1 MPAILQVVSAVG
13 STTSLLDLNDNPAGI
28 LVQRSGGGGGALEL
42 GEVAAG
48 DSAMPVWSQ
57 PDAITEVTT
66 RRITVP
72 VILFGASVDA
82 VGAKVGSLVR
92 LVSRPWVLR
101 VRRSGATTDG
111 WLRCYPTIPQ
121 MGSAVTGAH
130 GGGVATG
137 VITASTEPYAYGA
150 RVDAGPTSVPQNP
163 NSASAFVLDV
173 SAPAGDAPT
182 PVVIRCSDTTNL
194 LGGAHATL
202 VAVRRSGAPA
212 SLTGLYASA
221 DAGTG
226 TVLGA
231 NVTVTDP
238 FADATFSGGNGVR
251 FAYGTS
257 YAGGSANAGR
267 ITYTPAVTGAE
278 APGLYKLLARVR
290 RSVSEDI
297 LFIATIAGLY
307 NLDPLT
313 FTAGG
318 LNTRVL
324 DLGLVQLPAG
334 QPQQLAAP
342 SPAQIGAAPPS
353 IQVDVTKGAT
363 GVAVNVDLDWLA
375 LIPADE
381 DMGVVYQSA
390 AVASGVW
397 LTLDGY
403 AQEAFLSTGDP
414 FLAASTGYSGAVR
427 TDWVGGVPRLYPG
440 VTNRLYFMVGLNA
453 LGAVPANTVTPAFT
467 VSYWP
472 RYTWLP

>member
-1 MPAILQVVSAVG
+1 LPAILQVVSAVG

-28 LVQRSGGGGGALEL
+28 LVQRGDGLNV
-42 GEVAAG
+42 GEVGAG
-48 DSAMPVWSQ
+48 DGAMPVWSQ
-57 PDAITEVTT
+57 PDTITEVTT
-66 RRITVP
+66 RRIVVP
-72 VILFGASVDA
+72 VILFGATVDA
-82 VGAKVGSLVR
+82 VGAKVGSLVK
-92 LVSRPWVLR
+92 LVSKPWVLR

-111 WLRCYPTIPQ
+111 WLRCYPTVPQ
-121 MGSAVTGAH
+121 MDSRVTGAH
-130 GGGVATG
+130 GGGVTTG
-137 VITASTEPYAYGA
+137 TITASTEPYAYGA
-150 RVDAGPTSVPQNP
+150 RVDVGPADATQNP
-163 NSASAFVLDV
+163 NTASAFTFDV
-173 SAPAGDAPT
+173 SSPGGDAPT
-182 PVVIRCSDTTNL
+182 PVVIRCSDTTDL

-202 VAVRRSGAPA
+202 VAVRRTGAPT
-212 SLTGLYASA
+212 SLTGLYTSA

-238 FADATFSGGNGVR
+238 LADATFSGGNGVR

-257 YAGGSANAGR
+257 YAGGSGNAGR
-267 ITYTPAVTGAE
+267 LTFTPAVTGAE

-290 RSVSEDI
+290 RSVSEDV
-297 LFIATIAGLY
+297 LFITTIAGLY

-313 FTAGG
+313 YVAGG
-318 LNTRVL
+318 TNTRVI

-342 SPAQIGAAPPS
+342 APAAMGAAPPS

-381 DMGVVYQSA
+381 DLGVVYQSA
-390 AVASGVW
+390 AVAGGVW

-403 AQEAFLSTGDP
+403 AQEAYLTTGDP
-414 FLAASTGYSGAVR
+414 YLAASTGYSGAVK

-440 VTNRLYFMVGLNA
+440 VANRLYFMVGLNA
-453 LGAVPANTVTPAFT
+453 LGSAPANTVLPTFT